1 MTVDS
6 LTIEEIRAI
15 EAARAHEKRAR
26 QRRDALCRH
35 TDVLDELGPDDLP
48 GYPTI
53 GDVAAFFGIDRGPL
67 STLLRTHRDEFHA
80 DGWRPHHPANRDA
93 DLWAPQAIVR
103 AGLLLEG
110 TVAAQL
116 RYLLG
121 QGDLP
126 VVYSTS
132 GTRLNQ
138 CKALHEKANR
148 IIEHVRDEGTDTLW
162 RELQQTERYDLQ
174 ALVVALAV
182 LVPVDRPGL
191 TSWLIAMSGSGGR
204 RGSVARG
211 LALLIP
217 ERKAVYRRASRP
229 RRRRRRDLDRTAAQ

>member
-116 RYLLG
+116 RY
-121 QGDLP
+121 
-126 VVYSTS
+126 
-132 GTRLNQ
+132 
-138 CKALHEKANR
+138 HEKANR